1 MRRWIAIG
9 DSFTYLN
16 DHAEEG
22 GFRFTKG
29 YLDRVLEQVP
39 DLELINIGINGSTT
53 ALWPAVN
60 LPAGDLYTIL
70 LGTNDWHQG
79 LPVGTPE
86 DFAAAS
92 GVTILGNLGIIVSRI
107 RRKTPEARIII
118 LTPVERGDFVYIN
131 DPHNNALNSTHPENG
146 VYLWEVAAAIR
157 DCCRLN
163 GIECVDLHE
172 KSGFTIE
179 NVVRF
184 KRVKTP
190 EGYQDLPW
198 PDYARYAFDPE
209 DAYPYP
215 PEAAGMTYDG
225 LHPSDEGNRII
236 ADLLAAQILKN

>member
-16 DHAEEG
+16 DHPEEG

-92 GVTILGNLGIIVSRI
+92 GVTILGNLGIIVFI
-107 RRKTPEARIII
+107 GNGRRLLKSLLNFYCKIFVIHRHHLSMKIII
-118 LTPVERGDFVYIN
+118 KG
-131 DPHNNALNSTHPENG
+131 G
-146 VYLWEVAAAIR
+146 
-157 DCCRLN
+157 
-163 GIECVDLHE
+163 
-172 KSGFTIE
+172 
-179 NVVRF
+179 
-184 KRVKTP
+184 KRQVFYCIVSP
-190 EGYQDLPW
+190 I
-198 PDYARYAFDPE
+198 F
-209 DAYPYP
+209 
-215 PEAAGMTYDG
+215 
-225 LHPSDEGNRII
+225 
-236 ADLLAAQILKN
+236 LLQ